1 MAYYRYGHLSD
12 FGENILWLSTS
23 QTFGLLNPLFL
34 SPHIFAERL
43 KSFTGL
49 SNF

>member
-1 MAYYRYGHLSD
+1 MAYCRYGHLSD

-23 QTFGLLNPLFL
+23 QTFGLLSPL
-34 SPHIFAERL
+34 IFAERL